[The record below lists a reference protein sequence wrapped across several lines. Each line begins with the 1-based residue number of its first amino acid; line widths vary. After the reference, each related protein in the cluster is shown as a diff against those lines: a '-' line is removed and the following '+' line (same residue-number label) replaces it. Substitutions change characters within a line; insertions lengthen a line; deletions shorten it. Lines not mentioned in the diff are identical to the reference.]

1 MSSLKAF
8 PSHAQVQP
16 RVIVVEGKPWLV
28 LNNDIKVQKDEDE
41 TIVCITSD
49 DRYCYHQRNEFS
61 VLSSP
66 FLFKQNSGSSLIRSL
81 TQAVFRA
88 WRRFWYRRRYVY
100 PVIRKKDTL
109 MVQQKS

>member
-1 MSSLKAF
+1 MSSLTFA
-8 PSHAQVQP
+8 SHFQVEP
-16 RVIVVEGKPWLV
+16 RAIVVEGGLV
-28 LNNDIKVQKDEDE
+28 LNKDVKVEKEE
-41 TIVCITSD
+41 TIVCITRD

-81 TQAVFRA
+81 TQGVFQA

-100 PVIRKKDTL
+100 PVIRKKESL
-109 MVQQKS
+109 MGQSKS